1 MIQSI
6 LTTLPMLVCA
16 ILTALLALSLYRD
29 KDGPRIR
36 LLVFMIVATLLY
48 TAHCIYFN
56 GLKQT
61 IPFSDTVYCFCN
73 PAVYPLYY
81 IYIEELTQRHPDR
94 RRQALLLV
102 PAVLCSLTVGAFY
115 LLMSGEETATFI
127 SHYLYHDEYTTLSG
141 LAWWQGVAHLMVKI
155 VFALEI
161 PPILIL
167 GWRHITHYN
176 LIVEQNYS
184 DPDDKTLSPIKPLLV
199 LFVVTS
205 LVSFACNVI
214 GRYRFTDSLW
224 LLAVPSVTFSLLIL
238 LIGHIGLQQ
247 RFHIRN
253 MDENAEELSPAI
265 AQPQSEGQNRLREG
279 LRQLMETEHIY
290 LQPNLKLEDLARRLN
305 TNRAYVYNVI
315 NVENGVSF
323 SEFINRR
330 RIEHAARLI
339 AQNPKVLLADV
350 ATMSGFSSPS
360 AFYRNFK
367 QFMGC
372 TPSEYAGAQES
383 GGARISCAGP
393 AAT

>member
-16 ILTALLALSLYRD
+16 ILTTLLALSLYRD
-29 KDGPRIR
+29 QDGPRCR
-36 LLVFMIVATLLY
+36 LLVFMAAATLLY

-56 GLKQT
+56 GLRQA

-73 PAVYPLYY
+73 PAVFPLYY

-94 RRQALLLV
+94 RWQALLLV
-102 PAVLCSLTVGAFY
+102 PAGLCSLTVGTLY
-115 LLMSGEETATFI
+115 LLMSPTETATFV
-127 SHYLYHDEYTTLSG
+127 SHYLYHDEYAALSG
-141 LAWWQGVAHLMVKI
+141 LAWWQGAAHLMVKI

-161 PPILIL
+161 PPVLIL

-184 DPDDKTLSPIKPLLV
+184 DTDDKTLSPIKSLLV
-199 LFVVTS
+199 LFVITS
-205 LVSFACNVI
+205 AVSFACNVI
-214 GRYRFTDSLW
+214 GRYRFADSLW

-253 MDENAEELSPAI
+253 MDENAEELSPAVV
-265 AQPQSEGQNRLREG
+265 QPQSEGQGWLREG
-279 LRQLMETEHIY
+279 LRQLMESEHIY

-305 TNRAYVYNVI
+305 TNRAYIYNVI

-330 RIEHAARLI
+330 RIEHAAQQI
-339 AQNPKVLLADV
+339 QQNPKALLSDV
-350 ATMSGFSSPS
+350 ATMSGFASPS

-372 TPSEYAGAQES
+372 TPSEYQ
-383 GGARISCAGP
+383 ARFDV
-393 AAT
+393 